1 MKMLQYETLDKAINV
16 TQYGVIIM
24 VSLKYAQT
32 NTPSP
37 GLAWRQLS
45 DAERLTLVMNALHA
59 GTATLNGIVVIAAAK
74 QDGQIIVN
82 LVKPMPASKRGPLLL
97 DLEAFLKDA
106 IDPSLVVWLEPLGD
120 RNSLRNLRGI
130 EVKA

>member
-1 MKMLQYETLDKAINV
+1 
-16 TQYGVIIM
+16 M
-24 VSLKYAQT
+24 VDLGYANA

-37 GLAWRQLS
+37 GLAWRRSS
-45 DAERLTLVMNALHA
+45 DAERLALVADALRA
-59 GTATLNGIVVIAAAK
+59 GTAALNGKVVIASAK

-82 LVKPMPASKRGPLLL
+82 LAPMPAGERGSLLL
-97 DLEAFLKDA
+97 DLEAFLKEA
-106 IDPSLVVWLEPLGD
+106 IDPGLVVWLESLGD

>member
-1 MKMLQYETLDKAINV
+1 MIN
-16 TQYGVIIM
+16 
-24 VSLKYAQT
+24 LKDAQV

-45 DAERLTLVMNALHA
+45 DAGRLTLVLDALRA
-59 GTATLNGIVVIAAAK
+59 GAAPSSSVIVVVAAK
-74 QDGQIIVN
+74 QDGQIIVT
-82 LVKPMPASKRGPLLL
+82 LKESMPASKRGTLLL
-97 DLEAFLKDA
+97 DFEASLKGA
-106 IDPSLVVWLEPLGD
+106 IDPGLVVWLEPLGD

>member
-1 MKMLQYETLDKAINV
+1 
-16 TQYGVIIM
+16 M
-24 VSLKYAQT
+24 VNLRYAQT

-37 GLAWRQLS
+37 SPEWRQLS
-45 DAERLTLVMNALHA
+45 DAERRTRVMNALQT
-59 GTATLNGIVVIAAAK
+59 GTVDLSGKVVIAAAK
-74 QDGQIIVN
+74 EDGQIIVN
-82 LVKPMPASKRGPLLL
+82 LVESMPAGKRGQLFL
-97 DLEAFLKDA
+97 DLEEFLKEA

>member
-1 MKMLQYETLDKAINV
+1 MIN
-16 TQYGVIIM
+16 
-24 VSLKYAQT
+24 LKEAQT

-37 GLAWRQLS
+37 GLTWRQLS
-45 DAERLTLVMNALHA
+45 DAERLTLVVDTLRA
-59 GTATLNGIVVIAAAK
+59 GTAASNGVINVVTAR
-74 QDGQIIVN
+74 QDGQIIVT
-82 LVKPMPASKRGPLLL
+82 LGESMPANKRGPLLL
-97 DLEAFLKDA
+97 DFEASLKEV